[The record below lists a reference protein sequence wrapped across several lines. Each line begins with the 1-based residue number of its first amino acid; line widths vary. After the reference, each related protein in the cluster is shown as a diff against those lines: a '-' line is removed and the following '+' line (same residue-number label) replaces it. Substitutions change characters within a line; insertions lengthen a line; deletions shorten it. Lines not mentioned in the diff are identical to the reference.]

1 MVLHLGLVYLIIIL
15 LKFKVSHALFQGD
28 VVKRESG
35 EIPEQYSITV
45 KVTNAH

>member
-1 MVLHLGLVYLIIIL
+1 MPLW
-15 LKFKVSHALFQGD
+15 GD

-45 KVTNAH
+45 KVTKAHNVIGRKAEKTRK